1 MAEAMTAEPE
11 SDFRTQTGVDWAEV
25 ARLVLT
31 SRAMDELEETRLV
44 PEKKVLYQFS
54 ARGHDMAQVILGM
67 HLRDGDAACGYY
79 RSRPMLLAL
88 GVPLADALG
97 SGMGLAGGYSDGRDI
112 GVVFNFPNPG
122 GAHALPMCGG
132 VGAQYTPAAG
142 WAQAIAY
149 KAEVLGEEPS
159 DAIAVVLGGDASC
172 ATGGFWSALT
182 IATTQQLPLLIYV
195 EDNGY
200 GISVPSEYQT
210 PGKDIAAN
218 LASFSGLTIFNG
230 DGTDPIEA
238 SKLIHDA
245 VGHVRARRSPALLRL
260 TVPR

>member
-11 SDFRTQTGVDWAEV
+11 SDFRGQTGVDWAEV

-54 ARGHDMAQVILGM
+54 ARGHDLAQIILGM

-112 GVVFNFPNPG
+112 GVVF
-122 GAHALPMCGG
+122 
-132 VGAQYTPAAG
+132 
-142 WAQAIAY
+142 
-149 KAEVLGEEPS
+149 
-159 DAIAVVLGGDASC
+159 
-172 ATGGFWSALT
+172 
-182 IATTQQLPLLIYV
+182 
-195 EDNGY
+195 
-200 GISVPSEYQT
+200 
-210 PGKDIAAN
+210 
-218 LASFSGLTIFNG
+218 
-230 DGTDPIEA
+230 
-238 SKLIHDA
+238 
-245 VGHVRARRSPALLRL
+245 
-260 TVPR
+260 